1 MKRLLPVVALVMLLA
16 VAAWGQDKKP
26 NQVSKFMQQKLPC
39 AQEVLE
45 GLVLEDY
52 EKIAVNA
59 QKLSLLSLDSTWQV
73 VQTDEYAEQSA
84 EFRRAALAMAKAA
97 DEKNLDAV
105 ALAYVETTMKCVK
118 CHNYMRDEASQAPP
132 AKAT

>member
-16 VAAWGQDKKP
+16 VAAWGEDKRP
-26 NQVSKFMQQKLPC
+26 NQVSKFMQQKLPR
-39 AQEVLE
+39 AQDVLE

-59 QKLSLLSLDSTWQV
+59 QKLSLLSLESTWQV
-73 VQTDEYAEQSA
+73 IETEEYALQSA

-97 DEKNLDAV
+97 EEKNLDAV

-118 CHNYMRDEASQAPP
+118 CHNYVRDAASQAAP
-132 AKAT
+132 AKVK